1 MEMPIAVKTKTK
13 TKLLYPLLHAR
24 RHQAQSHA
32 CFDGRHPRS
41 DSPAEAA
48 APAAVKVTVLL
59 VLVLVLVW
67 VPFLVQ
73 VGEEGSLPMGE
84 EGRTGDSRA
93 FLLLR
98 PWKRSRAEGHHPY
111 T

>member
-1 MEMPIAVKTKTK
+1 MEMPIAVKTKI
-13 TKLLYPLLHAR
+13 KLLYPLLHAR
-24 RHQAQSHA
+24 CHQAQSHA

-41 DSPAEAA
+41 DSSAEAA
-48 APAAVKVTVLL
+48 AAAVKVTVLL

-73 VGEEGSLPMGE
+73 VEEEGSLPMGE

-98 PWKRSRAEGHHPY
+98 PWKRSRAEGHHPHI
-111 T
+111 